1 MGKIQVLDKSV
12 SNKIAAGEV
21 VERPASVIK
30 ELLENALDADATH
43 ITVEI
48 KNGGIT
54 YMRVTDNGIGMAKE
68 DVPVA
73 LLRHATSKI
82 ASERDLEAIETLGF
96 RGEALSS
103 IAAVSKFEIY
113 TKTQDEET
121 GTHLIS
127 EDGEI
132 VDCSEA
138 GCPAGTTVIVRD
150 LFMNTPA
157 RMKFLKK
164 NFTEAGYIG
173 DIINRLAL
181 ARSDVS
187 FRFLNDGKE
196 SLFTTGDSDLLAAIY
211 AVYGKDFKNT
221 MCKADYAEG
230 GVSVSGFCAT
240 AQGARP
246 NRSMQSF
253 FVNGRYIKSPLLARA
268 VEEAYK
274 NELMGGK
281 FPACVLLVTLP
292 PAMVDIN
299 VHPTK
304 LEAKFADEKA
314 VYHCVYWAAKNALY
328 QKTEIPAVTLSAEP
342 EVEMPV
348 KKTEAPAFVRPS
360 RPAVVM
366 QEPAVAKKAEEP
378 SPFVWRG
385 LSQKTTEQHVI
396 HFPKEATSTTAK
408 KAPEVV
414 TKPAI
419 VPQEAPFEKRVE
431 EQKNVSMPEA
441 KPIEVQ
447 AEKPIEKPIEVP
459 KAEASPVSE
468 TVEQPTFAS
477 NEKNTHSY
485 RICGQVF
492 DTYIIV
498 EKDGQMLLVDQHAAH
513 ERLRYEA
520 LLKQYEGRQVESQM
534 LLLPVTLRLTAVEE
548 SQFIEYQDDINEMGF
563 LAEPFGEKTVILR
576 GVPEALEE
584 EALKSLFLE
593 VLGHLAEKR
602 KDAQSQKAER
612 ALYTIAC
619 KSAVK
624 AGNKL
629 SEQEMKT
636 LLDNVFD
643 LGPKNTCPHGR
654 PITVA
659 MTRGFIEK
667 QFKRIV

>member
-30 ELLENALDADATH
+30 ELLENALDAGATH
-43 ITVEI
+43 IVAEI

-54 YMRVTDNGIGMAKE
+54 YMRVTDNGHGMSRE

-82 ASERDLEAIETLGF
+82 AEAADLDAIMTLGF

-103 IAAVSKFEIY
+103 IAAVAKLEIY
-113 TKTQDEET
+113 TRTQDEET
-121 GTHLIS
+121 GTHLVT

-132 VDCSEA
+132 VECSEA
-138 GCPAGTTVIVRD
+138 GCPVGTTVVVRD
-150 LFMNTPA
+150 LFMTTPA

-164 NFTEAGYIG
+164 NYTEAGYIE
-173 DIINRLAL
+173 DIVNRLAL

-187 FRFLNDGKE
+187 FRLIADGKE
-196 SLFTTGDSDLLAAIY
+196 VLFTSGDSNLLNSIF
-211 AVYGKDFKNT
+211 AVYGKDLKST
-221 MCKADYAEG
+221 MRPANYEEG
-230 GVSVSGFCAT
+230 GVAVSGFCAT
-240 AQGARP
+240 GAGARP

-253 FVNGRYIKSPLLARA
+253 FVNGRFIKSPLLARA

-292 PAMVDIN
+292 PSMVDIN

-328 QKTEIPAVTLSAEP
+328 QKNEIPAVTLKAEEEP
-342 EVEMPV
+342 VVPKEKAVTATPVAVNKPVE
-348 KKTEAPAFVRPS
+348 
-360 RPAVVM
+360 RPAVRM
-366 QEPAVAKKAEEP
+366 QEPAILQKTEP
-378 SPFVWRG
+378 VEPFVWKG
-385 LSQKTTEQHVI
+385 LTQKTESGQ
-396 HFPKEATSTTAK
+396 AK
-408 KAPEVV
+408 
-414 TKPAI
+414 I
-419 VPQEAPFEKRVE
+419 SFG
-431 EQKNVSMPEA
+431 
-441 KPIEVQ
+441 
-447 AEKPIEKPIEVP
+447 AEKPFVKPEEKPQ
-459 KAEASPVSE
+459 AEPVQVMTEPMPVSKPEPVVKEEPKVPEPVMEEPEQVTVVPE
-468 TVEQPTFAS
+468 TKQIT
-477 NEKNTHSY
+477 Y

-492 DTYIIV
+492 NTYILV
-498 EKDGQMLLVDQHAAH
+498 EKDDQLYLVDQHAAH
-513 ERLRYEA
+513 ERLRYEE
-520 LLKQYEGRQVESQM
+520 LLKQYEGCRIEAQM
-534 LLLPVTLRLTAVEE
+534 LLIPVTVRLTATEE
-548 SQFIEYQDDINEMGF
+548 SLFYDYQDMLSDMGF
-563 LAEPFGEKTVILR
+563 EAEGFGDKTVILR
-576 GVPEALEE
+576 GAPEALDEQGLQ
-584 EALKSLFLE
+584 ALFLE
-593 VLGHLAEKR
+593 VLGNLGEKR
-602 KDAQSQKAER
+602 KDATGAKAQR

-629 SEQEMKT
+629 QESEMKK
-636 LLDNVFD
+636 LLDAVFALD
-643 LGPKNTCPHGR
+643 SINTCPHGR

-659 MTRGFIEK
+659 MTKSFIEK

>member
-21 VERPASVIK
+21 VERPASVVK
-30 ELLENALDADATH
+30 ELLENALDAGATH

-54 YMRVTDNGIGMAKE
+54 YIRVTDNGIGISGE

-82 ASERDLEAIETLGF
+82 ANERDLEAIHTLGF

-113 TKTQDEET
+113 TRTQTEET
-121 GTHLIS
+121 GTHLIA
-127 EDGEI
+127 EGGE
-132 VDCSEA
+132 VVECSEA

-164 NFTEAGYIG
+164 NYTEAGYIA
-173 DIINRLAL
+173 DIVNRLAL

-187 FRFLNDGKE
+187 FRLLSDGKE
-196 SLFTTGDSDLLAAIY
+196 SLFTAGDCDLLASIY
-211 AVYGKDFKNT
+211 AVYGKELKNT
-221 MCKADYAEG
+221 MCPASYAEG
-230 GVSVSGFCAT
+230 GVSVTGFCAT
-240 AQGARP
+240 AQGARA

-292 PAMVDIN
+292 PSMVDIN

-328 QKTEIPAVTLSAEP
+328 QKETIFAVTLSDEP
-342 EVEMPV
+342 EEIPTR
-348 KKTEAPAFVRPS
+348 KTTTPRENPPSKPSVRVQDVSPAK
-360 RPAVVM
+360 PA
-366 QEPAVAKKAEEP
+366 ES

-385 LSQKTTEQHVI
+385 LGQKPAEAQVVSFRESEPLKRETETLKPQPAEEKKTVQTTVT
-396 HFPKEATSTTAK
+396 PSV
-408 KAPEVV
+408 KAEVV
-414 TKPAI
+414 TEKMAAESPQAEPKKAETEPEKPAE
-419 VPQEAPFEKRVE
+419 PARE
-431 EQKNVSMPEA
+431 MP
-441 KPIEVQ
+441 
-447 AEKPIEKPIEVP
+447 P
-459 KAEASPVSE
+459 KKEH
-468 TVEQPTFAS
+468 
-477 NEKNTHSY
+477 NY

-498 EKDGQMLLVDQHAAH
+498 EKDEQMLLVDQHAAH

-520 LLKQYEGRQVESQM
+520 LLTQFEGKSVEAQM
-534 LLLPVTLRLTAVEE
+534 LLLPVTVRLTAVED
-548 SQFIEYQDDINEMGF
+548 SQFAEHQETLCEMGF
-563 LAEPFGEKTVILR
+563 VAEPFGEKTVILR
-576 GVPEALEE
+576 GAPEALEE
-584 EALKSLFLE
+584 DALRSLFLE
-593 VLGHLAEKR
+593 VLSNLAEKR
-602 KDAQSQKAER
+602 KDARSERAQR

-624 AGNKL
+624 AGNRL
-629 SEQEMKT
+629 SEQETKA
-636 LLDNVFD
+636 LLDAVFD

-654 PITVA
+654 PITIA
-659 MTRGFIEK
+659 MTKGFIEK

>member
-1 MGKIQVLDKSV
+1 MGRIQVLDKSV

-21 VERPASVIK
+21 VERPASVVK
-30 ELLENALDADATH
+30 ELLENALDAGATH

-54 YMRVTDNGIGMAKE
+54 YIRVTDNGIGMAKE

-82 ASERDLEAIETLGF
+82 ANERDLEAIETLGF

-113 TKTQDEET
+113 TKTQEEET

-132 VDCSEA
+132 IDCSEA

-164 NFTEAGYIG
+164 NYTEAGYIA

-211 AVYGKDFKNT
+211 AVYGKDLKNT
-221 MCKADYAEG
+221 MCRAEYTEG
-230 GVSVSGFCAT
+230 GVSVGGFCAT
-240 AQGARP
+240 SQGARA

-281 FPACVLLVTLP
+281 FPACVLLITLP

-314 VYHCVYWAAKNALY
+314 MYHCVYWAAKNALY
-328 QKTEIPAVTLSAEP
+328 QKKEIPAVTLSAE
-342 EVEMPV
+342 E
-348 KKTEAPAFVRPS
+348 EAPAMPMKKQENPVFTTS
-360 RPAVVM
+360 QRPAVRM
-366 QEPAVAKKAEEP
+366 QEPAVVRQQEDP

-385 LSQKTTEQHVI
+385 LSQKVTEQHTI
-396 HFPKEATSTTAK
+396 RFPQKAEPATAIQKEEP
-408 KAPEVV
+408 KAAIP
-414 TKPAI
+414 PA
-419 VPQEAPFEKRVE
+419 E
-431 EQKNVSMPEA
+431 
-441 KPIEVQ
+441 KPISAPTAVEKP
-447 AEKPIEKPIEVP
+447 AEKPIEKP
-459 KAEASPVSE
+459 VSE
-468 TVEQPTFAS
+468 AVPLPKEAEQPKLAPE
-477 NEKNTHSY
+477 EKTVHSY

-520 LLKQYEGRQVESQM
+520 LLKQYEGRAVESQM
-534 LLLPVTLRLTAVEE
+534 LLLPVTLRLTAIEE
-548 SQFIEYQDDINEMGF
+548 SQFTEHQDALNEMGF
-563 LAEPFGEKTVILR
+563 VAEPFGEKTVILR
-576 GVPEALEE
+576 GAPEALEE

-593 VLGHLAEKR
+593 VLGHLSEKR
-602 KDAQSQKAER
+602 KDAQSEKAQR

-629 SEQEMKT
+629 TEREMRA
-636 LLDNVFD
+636 LLDAVFD

>member
-30 ELLENALDADATH
+30 ELLENALDAGATH

-82 ASERDLEAIETLGF
+82 ANERDLEAISTLGF

-164 NFTEAGYIG
+164 NYTEAGYIG

-196 SLFTTGDSDLLAAIY
+196 SLFTTGDSDLLSGIY

-221 MCKADYAEG
+221 MCKAEYAEG
-230 GVSVSGFCAT
+230 GVAVSGFCAT

-281 FPACVLLVTLP
+281 FPACVLLITLP
-292 PAMVDIN
+292 HAMVDIN

-342 EVEMPV
+342 EAEMPV

-366 QEPAVAKKAEEP
+366 QEPAIAKKAEEA

-385 LSQKTTEQHVI
+385 LTQKATEQHTI
-396 HFPKEATSTTAK
+396 RFPQKAEPVLPTA
-408 KAPEVV
+408 APKV
-414 TKPAI
+414 
-419 VPQEAPFEKRVE
+419 
-431 EQKNVSMPEA
+431 
-441 KPIEVQ
+441 
-447 AEKPIEKPIEVP
+447 AEKPIEMPP
-459 KAEASPVSE
+459 KAPVVEMQPSEAQKIADDVEVKTGEEPTVAQAPELTPLVVE
-468 TVEQPTFAS
+468 TKQPTFAS
-477 NEKNTHSY
+477 EETTVHTY

-534 LLLPVTLRLTAVEE
+534 LLLPVTIRLTAIEE
-548 SQFIEYQDDINEMGF
+548 SQFTEHQEDLNDMGF
-563 LAEPFGEKTVILR
+563 VAEPFGEKTVILR
-576 GVPEALEE
+576 GTPEALEE
-584 EALKSLFLE
+584 EALKALFLE
-593 VLGHLAEKR
+593 VLENLSEKR
-602 KDAQSQKAER
+602 KDAQSQKAQR

-629 SEQEMKT
+629 TEQEMKT
-636 LLDNVFD
+636 LLDAVFD

>member
-21 VERPASVIK
+21 VERPASVVK
-30 ELLENALDADATH
+30 ELLENALDAGATH

-54 YMRVTDNGIGMAKE
+54 YIRVTDNGIGITKE

-82 ASERDLEAIETLGF
+82 ANERDLDAIHTLGF

-113 TKTQDEET
+113 TRTQGEET
-121 GTHLIS
+121 GTHLVA
-127 EDGEI
+127 EGGEV
-132 VDCSEA
+132 VDCLEA

-164 NFTEAGYIG
+164 NYTEAGYIA
-173 DIINRLAL
+173 DIVNRLAL

-187 FRFLNDGKE
+187 FRLLSDGKE
-196 SLFTTGDSDLLAAIY
+196 CLFTAGDCDLLASIY
-211 AVYGKDFKNT
+211 AVYGKDMKNT
-221 MCKADYAEG
+221 MCPASYAEG
-230 GVSVSGFCAT
+230 GISVTGFCAT

-292 PAMVDIN
+292 PSMVDIN

-328 QKTEIPAVTLSAEP
+328 QKETLSAVTLSAEP
-342 EVEMPV
+342 EAELPTR
-348 KKTEAPAFVRPS
+348 KAAPMRETQ
-360 RPAVVM
+360 PAK
-366 QEPAVAKKAEEP
+366 PVAKVAVSTPIKQAEP

-385 LSQKTTEQHVI
+385 LEQK
-396 HFPKEATSTTAK
+396 PKEAHAVTFREDAPLKRENEPQKPQPAEPKEPVQTTEFSPENKEAAK
-408 KAPEVV
+408 EPTEKPQPEALKTATEV
-414 TKPAI
+414 PATI
-419 VPQEAPFEKRVE
+419 LPEEAPVKT
-431 EQKNVSMPEA
+431 
-441 KPIEVQ
+441 I
-447 AEKPIEKPIEVP
+447 P
-459 KAEASPVSE
+459 KTE
-468 TVEQPTFAS
+468 
-477 NEKNTHSY
+477 HHY

-498 EKDGQMLLVDQHAAH
+498 EKDDQMLLVDQHAAH

-520 LLKQYEGRQVESQM
+520 LLEQYEGKSVEAQM
-534 LLLPVTLRLTAVEE
+534 LLLPVTVRLTAIED
-548 SQFIEYQDDINEMGF
+548 SQFAEHQETLSTMGF
-563 LAEPFGEKTVILR
+563 VAEPFGEKTVILR
-576 GVPEALEE
+576 GAPEALEE
-584 EALKSLFLE
+584 DALRSLFLE
-593 VLGHLAEKR
+593 VLSNLAEKR
-602 KDAQSQKAER
+602 KDARSERAQR

-624 AGNKL
+624 AGNRL
-629 SEQEMKT
+629 SEPETKV
-636 LLDNVFD
+636 LLDAVFD

-654 PITVA
+654 PITIA
-659 MTRGFIEK
+659 MTKGFIEK

>member
-21 VERPASVIK
+21 VERPASVVK
-30 ELLENALDADATH
+30 ELLENALDAGATH
-43 ITVEI
+43 VTVEI

-54 YMRVTDNGIGMAKE
+54 YIRVTDNGIGMSRE

-82 ASERDLEAIETLGF
+82 SDAKDLDAISTLGF

-113 TKTQDEET
+113 TRTQEEET
-121 GTHLIS
+121 GTHLVS

-132 VDCSEA
+132 TDCSEA

-164 NFTEAGYIG
+164 NYTEAGYIA
-173 DIINRLAL
+173 DIVNRLAL

-187 FRFLNDGKE
+187 FRLLSDGKE
-196 SLFTTGDSDLLAAIY
+196 SLFTAGDSDLLAAIY
-211 AVYGKDFKNT
+211 AVYGKELKNT
-221 MCKADYAEG
+221 MKPASFDEG
-230 GVSVSGFCAT
+230 GISISGFCAT

-281 FPACVLLVTLP
+281 FPACVLLITLP

-314 VYHCVYWAAKNALY
+314 VYHCAYWAAKNALY
-328 QKTEIPAVTLSAEP
+328 QKTEIPAVTLSDETEEAVP
-342 EVEMPV
+342 PKTASMNFGTAKPARPV
-348 KKTEAPAFVRPS
+348 VALRETGFSPKKETE
-360 RPAVVM
+360 
-366 QEPAVAKKAEEP
+366 

-385 LSQKTTEQHVI
+385 LQEKTAVQPVITPVKTEEPVIAAKKEEPKAVEKPVVAKPAEIPAEPEITAPAPEPEPVQEPALTEQPAVK
-396 HFPKEATSTTAK
+396 KEKT
-408 KAPEVV
+408 E
-414 TKPAI
+414 
-419 VPQEAPFEKRVE
+419 
-431 EQKNVSMPEA
+431 
-441 KPIEVQ
+441 
-447 AEKPIEKPIEVP
+447 
-459 KAEASPVSE
+459 
-468 TVEQPTFAS
+468 
-477 NEKNTHSY
+477 HSY
-485 RICGQVF
+485 RICGQIF

-520 LLKQYEGRQVESQM
+520 LLLQFEGRSVQSQM
-534 LLLPVTLRLTAVEE
+534 LLIPVTLRLTAIEE
-548 SQFIEYQDDINEMGF
+548 SQFAEYQATLNDMGF
-563 LAEPFGEKTVILR
+563 VAEPFGEKTVILR
-576 GVPEALEE
+576 GAPEALEE

-593 VLGHLAEKR
+593 VLGHLSEKR
-602 KDAQSQKAER
+602 KDAQSQKAQR

-636 LLDNVFD
+636 LLDSVFD

>member
-21 VERPASVIK
+21 VERPASVVK
-30 ELLENALDADATH
+30 ELLENALDAAATH
-43 ITVEI
+43 VTVEI

-54 YMRVTDNGIGMAKE
+54 YIRVADNGIGMSKE

-82 ASERDLEAIETLGF
+82 SKEKDLDAISTLGF

-113 TKTQDEET
+113 TRTQEEET

-127 EDGEI
+127 EGGEI
-132 VDCSEA
+132 LDCSEA

-164 NFTEAGYIG
+164 NYTEAGYIA
-173 DIINRLAL
+173 DIVNRLAL

-187 FRFLNDGKE
+187 FRLISDGKE
-196 SLFTTGDSDLLAAIY
+196 ILFTAGDSDLLASIY
-211 AVYGKDFKNT
+211 AVYGKDLKNA
-221 MCKADYAEG
+221 MCPAAYEEN
-230 GVSVSGFCAT
+230 GVSVTGFCAT

-246 NRSMQSF
+246 NRTMQSF

-281 FPACVLLVTLP
+281 FPACVLLVTLSP
-292 PAMVDIN
+292 SMVDIN

-328 QKTEIPAVTLSAEP
+328 QKQNILAVTLSSEP
-342 EVEMPV
+342 EEKLSE
-348 KKTEAPAFVRPS
+348 KKTDKTLSFSQPERPVVRMAEHTS
-360 RPAVVM
+360 T
-366 QEPAVAKKAEEP
+366 KKNES

-385 LSQKTTEQHVI
+385 LEKKTEEKTTAFVSREAEPIKISETEVAK
-396 HFPKEATSTTAK
+396 PKTEEPVSISVEEVKKPQPATEPLVQQTK
-408 KAPEVV
+408 KSQPAEKTISQPEIQ
-414 TKPAI
+414 KPD
-419 VPQEAPFEKRVE
+419 VQPEKRE
-431 EQKNVSMPEA
+431 H
-441 KPIEVQ
+441 
-447 AEKPIEKPIEVP
+447 
-459 KAEASPVSE
+459 
-468 TVEQPTFAS
+468 T
-477 NEKNTHSY
+477 Y

-498 EKDGQMLLVDQHAAH
+498 EKDEQMLLIDQHAAH

-520 LLKQYEGRQVESQM
+520 LLKDFEGRAMQSQM
-534 LLLPVTLRLTAVEE
+534 LLIPVTIRLTAVED
-548 SQFIEYQDDINEMGF
+548 SQFSEHQQTLEDMGF
-563 LAEPFGEKTVILR
+563 VAEPFGEKTVILR
-576 GVPEALEE
+576 GTPEALEE
-584 EALKSLFLE
+584 EELKALFLE
-593 VLGHLAEKR
+593 VLSNLSDKR
-602 KDAQSQKAER
+602 KDARSEKAQR

-624 AGNKL
+624 AGNRL
-629 SEQEMKT
+629 NEQEMKA
-636 LLDNVFD
+636 LLDAVFD

>member
-21 VERPASVIK
+21 VERPASVVK
-30 ELLENALDADATH
+30 ELLENALDAGATH

-54 YMRVTDNGIGMAKE
+54 YIRVTDNGIGMAKE

-82 ASERDLEAIETLGF
+82 ADERDLDAISTLGF

-127 EDGEI
+127 EDGEMI
-132 VDCSEA
+132 DCSEA

-164 NFTEAGYIG
+164 NYTEAGYIA
-173 DIINRLAL
+173 DIVNRLAL

-187 FRFLNDGKE
+187 FRLLSDGKE
-196 SLFTTGDSDLLAAIY
+196 SLFTTGDSDLLAGIY
-211 AVYGKDFKNT
+211 AVYGKDLKNT
-221 MCKADYAEG
+221 MCRAEYTES

-281 FPACVLLVTLP
+281 FPACVLLITLP
-292 PAMVDIN
+292 HSMVDIN

-304 LEAKFADEKA
+304 LEAKFADEKMI
-314 VYHCVYWAAKNALY
+314 YHCVYWAAKNALY
-328 QKTEIPAVTLSAEP
+328 QKTEIPAVTLSAE
-342 EVEMPV
+342 E
-348 KKTEAPAFVRPS
+348 EAPAMPMKKQENPIFTAPQ
-360 RPAVVM
+360 RPAARM
-366 QEPAVAKKAEEP
+366 QEPAAARQKEES

-385 LSQKTTEQHVI
+385 LSQKATEQHTI
-396 HFPKEATSTTAK
+396 RFPQ
-408 KAPEVV
+408 KAEPDVAIQNEEP
-414 TKPAI
+414 KMPAPPLEKA
-419 VPQEAPFEKRVE
+419 VSAP
-431 EQKNVSMPEA
+431 
-441 KPIEVQ
+441 
-447 AEKPIEKPIEVP
+447 AEKSTEM
-459 KAEASPVSE
+459 PVLE
-468 TVEQPTFAS
+468 VEQPKLAAE
-477 NEKNTHSY
+477 EKTDHSY

-498 EKDGQMLLVDQHAAH
+498 EKDGQMLLIDQHAAH

-520 LLKQYEGRQVESQM
+520 LLVQYEGHAVESQM

-548 SQFIEYQDDINEMGF
+548 SQFAEHQDALNEMGF
-563 LAEPFGEKTVILR
+563 VAEPFGEKTVILR
-576 GVPEALEE
+576 GAPEALEE

-593 VLGHLAEKR
+593 VLGHLSEKR
-602 KDAQSQKAER
+602 KDAQSQKAQR

-629 SEQEMKT
+629 TEQEMRA
-636 LLDNVFD
+636 LLDAVFD

>member
-30 ELLENALDADATH
+30 ELLENALDAGATH
-43 ITVEI
+43 IVAEI

-54 YMRVTDNGIGMAKE
+54 YMRVTDNGHGMSRE

-82 ASERDLEAIETLGF
+82 AEASDLDAIMTLGF

-103 IAAVSKFEIY
+103 IAAVAKLEIY
-113 TKTQDEET
+113 TRTQDEET
-121 GTHLIS
+121 GTHLVA

-138 GCPAGTTVIVRD
+138 GCPVGTTVVVRD
-150 LFMNTPA
+150 LFMTTPA

-164 NFTEAGYIG
+164 NYTEAGYIE
-173 DIINRLAL
+173 DIVNRLAL

-187 FRFLNDGKE
+187 FRLIADGKE
-196 SLFTTGDSDLLAAIY
+196 VLFTAGDSKLLNSIF
-211 AVYGKDFKNT
+211 AVYGKDLKST
-221 MCKADYAEG
+221 MRPAEYEEG

-240 AQGARP
+240 GAGARP

-253 FVNGRYIKSPLLARA
+253 FVNGRFIKSPLLARA

-292 PAMVDIN
+292 PSMVDIN

-328 QKTEIPAVTLSAEP
+328 QKNEIPAVTL
-342 EVEMPV
+342 
-348 KKTEAPAFVRPS
+348 KTEEEPALLKTTAATPVSQPS
-360 RPAVVM
+360 TSAAKRPAVLM
-366 QEPAVAKKAEEP
+366 QEPAILKKAEPTE
-378 SPFVWRG
+378 PFVWKG
-385 LSQKTTEQHVI
+385 LTQKTERGQAKISFGTERSFVKTEEK
-396 HFPKEATSTTAK
+396 PKEQPVQNTAEPTQISR
-408 KAPEVV
+408 PEPVV
-414 TKPAI
+414 KEEPKPAEPI
-419 VPQEAPFEKRVE
+419 IETEAVYEP
-431 EQKNVSMPEA
+431 EQVAVVPEA
-441 KPIEVQ
+441 KQI
-447 AEKPIEKPIEVP
+447 
-459 KAEASPVSE
+459 
-468 TVEQPTFAS
+468 T
-477 NEKNTHSY
+477 Y

-492 DTYIIV
+492 NTYILV
-498 EKDGQMLLVDQHAAH
+498 EKDDQLYLVDQHAAH
-513 ERLRYEA
+513 ERLRYEE
-520 LLKQYEGRQVESQM
+520 LVKQYEGRRIESQM
-534 LLLPVTLRLTAVEE
+534 LLIPVTVRLTATEE
-548 SQFIEYQDDINEMGF
+548 SLFYDYQEMLSDMGF
-563 LAEPFGEKTVILR
+563 EAESFGDKTVILR
-576 GVPEALEE
+576 GAPEALDEQGLQ
-584 EALKSLFLE
+584 ALFLE
-593 VLGHLAEKR
+593 VLGNLGEKR
-602 KDAQSQKAER
+602 KDATASKAQR

-629 SEQEMKT
+629 QESEMKK
-636 LLDNVFD
+636 LLDAVFALD
-643 LGPKNTCPHGR
+643 SINTCPHGR

-659 MTRGFIEK
+659 MTKSFIEK

>member
-30 ELLENALDADATH
+30 ELLENALDAGATH

-82 ASERDLEAIETLGF
+82 ANERDLEAISTLGF

-164 NFTEAGYIG
+164 NYTEAGYIG

-196 SLFTTGDSDLLAAIY
+196 SLFTTGDSDLLSGIY

-221 MCKADYAEG
+221 MCKAEYAEG

-281 FPACVLLVTLP
+281 FPACVLLITLP
-292 PAMVDIN
+292 HAMVDIN

-348 KKTEAPAFVRPS
+348 KKTEAPAFARPA

-366 QEPAVAKKAEEP
+366 QEPAIAKKAEEA

-385 LSQKTTEQHVI
+385 LGQKVTEQHTI
-396 HFPKEATSTTAK
+396 RFPQ
-408 KAPEVV
+408 KAEPV
-414 TKPAI
+414 KPT
-419 VPQEAPFEKRVE
+419 VAPKV
-431 EQKNVSMPEA
+431 A
-441 KPIEVQ
+441 
-447 AEKPIEKPIEVP
+447 EKPIEVP
-459 KAEASPVSE
+459 QKAPAVAEKQAVEPKAAPVVEMKPTEAAKPEVKPLE
-468 TVEQPTFAS
+468 ELKQPTFAV
-477 NEKNTHSY
+477 EETTEHTY

-534 LLLPVTLRLTAVEE
+534 LLLPVTIRLTAIEE
-548 SQFIEYQDDINEMGF
+548 SQFTEHQEDLNEMGF
-563 LAEPFGEKTVILR
+563 VAEPFGEKTVILR
-576 GVPEALEE
+576 GAPEALEE
-584 EALKSLFLE
+584 EALKALFLE
-593 VLGHLAEKR
+593 VLEHLSEKR
-602 KDAQSQKAER
+602 KDAQSQKAQR

-629 SEQEMKT
+629 TEQEMKT
-636 LLDNVFD
+636 LLDAVFD

>member
-1 MGKIQVLDKSV
+1 
-12 SNKIAAGEV
+12 
-21 VERPASVIK
+21 
-30 ELLENALDADATH
+30 
-43 ITVEI
+43 
-48 KNGGIT
+48 
-54 YMRVTDNGIGMAKE
+54 
-68 DVPVA
+68 
-73 LLRHATSKI
+73 
-82 ASERDLEAIETLGF
+82 
-96 RGEALSS
+96 
-103 IAAVSKFEIY
+103 
-113 TKTQDEET
+113 
-121 GTHLIS
+121 
-127 EDGEI
+127 
-132 VDCSEA
+132 
-138 GCPAGTTVIVRD
+138 
-150 LFMNTPA
+150 
-157 RMKFLKK
+157 LKK
-164 NFTEAGYIG
+164 NYTEAGYIG

-196 SLFTTGDSDLLAAIY
+196 SLFTTGDSDLLSGIY

-221 MCKADYAEG
+221 MCKAEYAEG
-230 GVSVSGFCAT
+230 GVTVSGFCAT

-281 FPACVLLVTLP
+281 FPACVLLITLP
-292 PAMVDIN
+292 HAMVDIN

-348 KKTEAPAFVRPS
+348 KKTEAPAFARPA

-366 QEPAVAKKAEEP
+366 QEPAIAKKAEEA

-385 LSQKTTEQHVI
+385 LGQKVTEQHTI
-396 HFPKEATSTTAK
+396 RFPQKAEPVKPTDAPQ
-408 KAPEVV
+408 KAPVV
-414 TKPAI
+414 
-419 VPQEAPFEKRVE
+419 
-431 EQKNVSMPEA
+431 
-441 KPIEVQ
+441 
-447 AEKPIEKPIEVP
+447 AEKPAVEP
-459 KAEASPVSE
+459 KAAPVVEMKPTEAAKPE
-468 TVEQPTFAS
+468 VEPLEELKQPTFAV
-477 NEKNTHSY
+477 EETTVHTY

-534 LLLPVTLRLTAVEE
+534 LLLPVTIRLTAIEE
-548 SQFIEYQDDINEMGF
+548 SQFTEHQEDLNEMGF
-563 LAEPFGEKTVILR
+563 VAEPFGEKTVILR
-576 GVPEALEE
+576 GAPEALEE
-584 EALKSLFLE
+584 EALKALFLE
-593 VLGHLAEKR
+593 VLEHLSEKR
-602 KDAQSQKAER
+602 KDAQSQKAQR

-629 SEQEMKT
+629 TEQEMKT
-636 LLDNVFD
+636 LLDAVFD